1 MKLLLDTH
9 IFIWWA
15 DQPERLSPDALSALE
30 DEANELL
37 LSVASVWEMQI
48 KIQLGKLKLS
58 LPLKE
63 LVKNQQETNDLTV
76 SPVALPHVLALDALP
91 FHHKDPFDRLLIA
104 QSIAEGLTIVTAD
117 SQFSAYSVTCCSDQ
131 RNGQFCAP
139 FLWLLF
145 KLKAR
150 HFHLDIRAGVGIA
163 HAVQGDVYRQG
174 LVGCELGLST
184 GNYHDGALFHRLSII
199 VDNSAAY
206 LESGQSLSG

>member
-1 MKLLLDTH
+1 MRLLLDTH

-15 DQPERLSPDALSALE
+15 DQPEKLSPAALSALE

-76 SPVALPHVLALDALP
+76 SPLALTHVLALDALP

-104 QSIAEGLTIVTAD
+104 QSISEGLIVVTAD
-117 SQFSAYSVTCCSDQ
+117 SQFSAYSVK
-131 RNGQFCAP
+131 
-139 FLWLLF
+139 LL
-145 KLKAR
+145 
-150 HFHLDIRAGVGIA
+150 
-163 HAVQGDVYRQG
+163 Q
-174 LVGCELGLST
+174 
-184 GNYHDGALFHRLSII
+184 
-199 VDNSAAY
+199 
-206 LESGQSLSG
+206 

>member
-15 DQPERLSPDALSALE
+15 DQPEKLLPAALSALE

-76 SPVALPHVLALDALP
+76 SPIALIHVLTLDALP
-91 FHHKDPFDRLLIA
+91 FTIETR
-104 QSIAEGLTIVTAD
+104 SIV
-117 SQFSAYSVTCCSDQ
+117 C
-131 RNGQFCAP
+131 
-139 FLWLLF
+139 
-145 KLKAR
+145 
-150 HFHLDIRAGVGIA
+150 
-163 HAVQGDVYRQG
+163 
-174 LVGCELGLST
+174 
-184 GNYHDGALFHRLSII
+184 
-199 VDNSAAY
+199 
-206 LESGQSLSG
+206 

>member
-15 DQPERLSPDALSALE
+15 DQPERLSRATLSALE

-76 SPVALPHVLALDALP
+76 SPVTLTHVLALDALP
-91 FHHKDPFDRLLIA
+91 PHHKDPFDRLLIA
-104 QSIAEGLTIVTAD
+104 QSNADGLTIVTAD
-117 SQFSAYSVTCCSDQ
+117 SQFSAYSVK
-131 RNGQFCAP
+131 
-139 FLWLLF
+139 LL
-145 KLKAR
+145 
-150 HFHLDIRAGVGIA
+150 
-163 HAVQGDVYRQG
+163 Q
-174 LVGCELGLST
+174 
-184 GNYHDGALFHRLSII
+184 
-199 VDNSAAY
+199 
-206 LESGQSLSG
+206 

>member
-15 DQPERLSPDALSALE
+15 DQPEKLSPVALSALE
-30 DEANELL
+30 DEANDLL

-63 LVKNQQETNDLTV
+63 LVKNQQEINDLMV
-76 SPVALPHVLALDALP
+76 SPVALTHVLALDALP

-117 SQFSAYSVTCCSDQ
+117 SQFSTYSVK
-131 RNGQFCAP
+131 
-139 FLWLLF
+139 LL
-145 KLKAR
+145 
-150 HFHLDIRAGVGIA
+150 
-163 HAVQGDVYRQG
+163 Q
-174 LVGCELGLST
+174 
-184 GNYHDGALFHRLSII
+184 
-199 VDNSAAY
+199 
-206 LESGQSLSG
+206 